1 MRLNPEVRAL
11 CQRARRPTIS
21 LLVGL
26 GFIAPASAFVVAEQ
40 QENGDSVTTFV
51 SEPAFE
57 EMAQARDAVAS
68 AWRERILHR
77 ERARVAA
84 QYASRFRIS
93 PELAHD
99 IHWAA
104 TRERIDPHL
113 AFKLVRVESSFRS
126 TAISPVG
133 AVGLTQVMPATADWL
148 IPGTSVEDLMEPR
161 FNLRV
166 GFKYL
171 RKLLD
176 TYGGNAELAL
186 VAYNR
191 GPGVVDALLDQGFD
205 PDNGYSELV
214 MTGDATRHQEFI
226 QAKVAAAEARTVAA
240 EADRRGK
247 S

>member
-1 MRLNPEVRAL
+1 MRLIPEVRAL

-26 GFIAPASAFVVAEQ
+26 GFIAPASAFVVTGQDHPASAVMVPAE
-40 QENGDSVTTFV
+40 
-51 SEPAFE
+51 SEE
-57 EMAQARDAVAS
+57 VAQARDAVAA
-68 AWRERILHR
+68 AWRERTLYR
-77 ERARVAA
+77 ERSRVAA
-84 QYASRFRIS
+84 QYASRFRI
-93 PELAHD
+93 PADLALD

-104 TRERIDPHL
+104 TKERIDPHL

-126 TAISPVG
+126 TAVSPVG
-133 AVGLTQVMPATADWL
+133 AIGLTQVMPATADWL

-166 GFKYL
+166 GFRYL

-176 TYGGNAELAL
+176 TYGGDAHLAL
-186 VAYNR
+186 LAYNR

-205 PDNGYSELV
+205 PDNGYGDFVL
-214 MTGDATRHQEFI
+214 TGDATRHQEFI
-226 QAKVAAAEARTVAA
+226 AAKAAAAESQAA
-240 EADRRGK
+240 TEPERRGK

>member
-1 MRLNPEVRAL
+1 
-11 CQRARRPTIS
+11 
-21 LLVGL
+21 
-26 GFIAPASAFVVAEQ
+26 
-40 QENGDSVTTFV
+40 
-51 SEPAFE
+51 
-57 EMAQARDAVAS
+57 
-68 AWRERILHR
+68 
-77 ERARVAA
+77 
-84 QYASRFRIS
+84 
-93 PELAHD
+93 
-99 IHWAA
+99 
-104 TRERIDPHL
+104 
-113 AFKLVRVESSFRS
+113 
-126 TAISPVG
+126 
-133 AVGLTQVMPATADWL
+133 
-148 IPGTSVEDLMEPR
+148 MEPR